1 MQPDLCFAITLPI
14 KKKVKLTKSLLEYSG
29 SQQLRQLMEV
39 EVDVAWVDM
48 LGTYPS
54 VSTGNGLEESQQI
67 AKFVNAQV
75 SQKKNYELFMYFIAF
90 K

>member
-1 MQPDLCFAITLPI
+1 
-14 KKKVKLTKSLLEYSG
+14 
-29 SQQLRQLMEV
+29 MEV

-75 SQKKNYELFMYFIAF
+75 RQKKIMNFSCTP
-90 K
+90 

>member
-1 MQPDLCFAITLPI
+1 
-14 KKKVKLTKSLLEYSG
+14 
-29 SQQLRQLMEV
+29 MEV

-75 SQKKNYELFMYFIAF
+75 RQKKKLRTFHVLYSL
-90 K
+90 

>member
-1 MQPDLCFAITLPI
+1 
-14 KKKVKLTKSLLEYSG
+14 
-29 SQQLRQLMEV
+29 MEV

-67 AKFVNAQV
+67 AKLVNAQV
-75 SQKKNYELFMYFIAF
+75 RQKKKKLRTFHVLHSL
-90 K
+90 